1 MSSTACSTP
10 TRADGWAE
18 ASRGV
23 GRGLDASL
31 LHLEADLADAL
42 PASDSAAEDARRG
55 LQADLRTAY
64 TPVLDGWEAFADF
77 AREAEFALTEDGPLG
92 AARLRDAFHALHV
105 ALLES
110 RLADDF
116 GIDPEA
122 HRALL
127 AGIGASGSAATAFA
141 LAHPFVEHLADGA
154 QTGALRLVDA
164 LEVLAADAQQALRR
178 QAAPLMTARADLR
191 SEEEA
196 LADRMRR
203 RAAGLE
209 DPAGPGASDP
219 ARALRALREELDALT
234 PQWDAFEER
243 TVALDAAFRAART
256 DVREAAQGFHAWGAL
271 HGRVADALRDGRA
284 DVDLTLLREIAD
296 SF

>member
-64 TPVLDGWEAFADF
+64 TPVLDGWEAFADY

-105 ALLES
+105 
-110 RLADDF
+110 
-116 GIDPEA
+116 
-122 HRALL
+122 ALL